1 MDSEKFIPAAWF
13 AQSGIVLFL
22 LRGAAGSLRPV
33 YVTANVHELTGYS
46 VAEALVPGWWEKHLH
61 PEDRARLLARQLEV
75 LDGELLSDDYRFRHR
90 DGHYLWVRAQRR
102 RAPGAADADVIGTW
116 TDITGLKNLE
126 AELKTGAARYHQL
139 FDANPQPMWVYDL
152 ETLVFLAVNDAAVA
166 FYGYAR
172 DELLGMTIRDIR
184 PEEDVPCLL
193 AHLEKAPA
201 SFRSS
206 GEWRHRRKNGEVLQV
221 EVRSHALLF
230 AGRSARMVVVFDLTD
245 RHRAERALR
254 ETESSYSSL
263 FESVS
268 DAIYIQDAE
277 GRFLAVNDGAVKMY
291 GYPRERFVGDTP
303 GFLAAPEKND
313 LGEVSRALARALAGE
328 PQRFEFWGQRSNG
341 EVFPKEVRLFAGT
354 FRGQNVVIALAQDI
368 TERKRA
374 EAELRLLREAI
385 EQAGEAILVTDRE
398 GNIHYANPAFETVTG
413 YSREEAVG
421 KSTRLLNSGQQSPEF
436 YRDLWDTINSGRT
449 WHGSLVNRRK
459 DGALYSEE
467 ESISPVFDDEGRI
480 ANYVAVKRDV
490 SARLQL
496 EEQLV
501 QAQKMESVGR
511 LAGGVAHD
519 FNNMLSIVLGYAD
532 RAKGRIEPGNP
543 AQEDLNQILL
553 AAERSSDLV
562 RQLLA
567 FARRQ
572 PIEPRVL
579 DLNELLGRTGKML
592 RGLLTEE
599 IELVLDLGAD
609 LWSVRADP
617 GQIDQI
623 LANLIVNARD
633 AIAGTGRITV
643 ATRNVPL
650 SETERQR
657 PGEGAAENVLL
668 SVTDTGEGMDRA
680 TLERLFEPFYT
691 TKEAG
696 KGTGLGLATV
706 YGIVQQNH
714 GRIEVESAPGLGASF
729 RIHLPRCAVAP
740 AESTAAIPAASKAKA
755 ETILLVED
763 SSELLDL
770 TAEQLEQLG
779 YQVLATPSAV
789 EAFEL
794 VARATSGIDLLL
806 TDVIMPELNG
816 RELANRLRA
825 DHPRMRVLFMSGY
838 PADILSE
845 RGVVPGNVQFL
856 QKPFD
861 VATLARKIRALL
873 DS

>member
-1 MDSEKFIPAAWF
+1 MDSEKLIPAAWF
-13 AQSGIVLFL
+13 AQSGVVLFL
-22 LRGAAGSLRPV
+22 LRGPAGSLRPV
-33 YVTANVHELTGYS
+33 YITANVFDLTGYS
-46 VAEALVPGWWEKHLH
+46 VAEAMAPGWWEEHLH
-61 PEDRARLLARQLEV
+61 PDDCPRLVARQRELF
-75 LDGELLSDDYRFRHR
+75 DGGLLSEDHRFRHR
-90 DGHYLWVRAQRR
+90 DGRYIWVRAQSRR
-102 RAPGAADADVIGTW
+102 SSGVAGADAIATW
-116 TDITGLKNLE
+116 TDITGLKSLE
-126 AELKTGAARYHQL
+126 SELATSAARYHQL
-139 FDANPQPMWVYDL
+139 FDSNPQPMWVYDL
-152 ETLVFLAVNDAAVA
+152 ETLAFLAVNDAALA

-172 DELLGMTIRDIR
+172 DEFLRMTIRDIR

-193 AHLEKAPA
+193 VHLEKVPD
-201 SFRSS
+201 SFQSS
-206 GEWRHRRKNGEVLQV
+206 GEWRHRRKNGEILQV
-221 EVRSHALLF
+221 EVRSHALPF
-230 AGRSARMVVVFDLTD
+230 AGRSARMVVVSDLTE
-245 RHRAERALR
+245 RLRAERIQR

-268 DAIYIQDAE
+268 DAIYIQDAT

-291 GYPRERFVGDTP
+291 GYPRERFVADTP
-303 GFLAAPEKND
+303 EFLAAPGKND
-313 LGEVSRALARALAGE
+313 LGAVSRAIARTLAGE
-328 PQRFEFWGQRSNG
+328 PQRFEFWGLRSNG
-341 EVFPKEVRLFAGT
+341 EVFPKEVRLFPGT

-385 EQAGEAILVTDRE
+385 EQAGEAIVVTDRE

-413 YSREEAVG
+413 YSREEAIG

-436 YRDLWDTINSGRT
+436 YRDLWNTISSGRT
-449 WHGSLVNRRK
+449 WHGSLINRRK
-459 DGALYSEE
+459 DGVLYSEE
-467 ESISPVFDDEGRI
+467 ESISPVLDDEGRI

-532 RAKGRIEPGNP
+532 RAKARIDAGNP

-572 PIEPRVL
+572 PIEPLVL

-633 AIAGTGRITV
+633 AIARTGRITV
-643 ATRNVPL
+643 ATRNVPVVQ
-650 SETERQR
+650 SER
-657 PGEGAAENVLL
+657 PQFGDATAGSVLL
-668 SVTDTGEGMDRA
+668 SVTDTGQGMERA
-680 TLERLFEPFYT
+680 TLERLFEPFFT

-706 YGIVQQNH
+706 YGIVQQNR
-714 GRIEVESAPGLGASF
+714 GRIEVESAPGAGASF
-729 RIHLPRCAVAP
+729 RILLPRCAVAP
-740 AESTAAIPAASKAKA
+740 AEASGAIPAASQAKA
-755 ETILLVED
+755 ETVLLVED
-763 SSELLDL
+763 SPELLDL
-770 TAEQLEQLG
+770 TGAQLEQLG
-779 YQVLATPSAV
+779 YRVLASPSAS
-789 EAFEL
+789 EAIEM
-794 VARATSGIDLLL
+794 VARAAGGIELLL
-806 TDVIMPELNG
+806 TDVIMPELDG
-816 RELANRLRA
+816 RELAERLRES
-825 DHPRMRVLFMSGY
+825 DPRMRVLFMSGY

-861 VATLARKIRALL
+861 IATLARKIRDLL